1 MRKMGIRELK
11 SFLGATLE
19 QVKAGES
26 FLVME
31 RGVPIARI
39 LPVEPEE
46 ERMARL
52 VRSGGIRPP
61 LRPLDESF
69 WTLPRIED
77 PEGLLIKFVLEE
89 RGSELDPR
97 LKPKKEPPL

>member
-1 MRKMGIRELK
+1 MRTTGIGELK
-11 SFLGATLE
+11 SSLKETLA

-26 FLVME
+26 FLVTD
-31 RGVPIARI
+31 RGEPIARI
-39 LPVEPEE
+39 VPVEPEE

-52 VRSGGIRPP
+52 VRSGAIRPP

-77 PEGLLIKFVLEE
+77 PEGLLVQFVLEE
-89 RGSELDPR
+89 RGSKR
-97 LKPKKEPPL
+97 